1 MQQIYYN
8 INSVIDDCLISLDKP
23 FYHGGVKQYKTYT
36 RTATITSYL
45 ISYIHY
51 KLKYK
56 IQLPQKHPC
65 TITIKYTTQTIC
77 KNKQLN
83 SIQTI
88 YRNK

>member
-1 MQQIYYN
+1 M
-8 INSVIDDCLISLDKP
+8 IDDCLISLDKP

-56 IQLPQKHPC
+56 IQLPQKQQC
-65 TITIKYTTQTIC
+65 TITIKYNTNSMQKRIVKYNTNNVQKQTA
-77 KNKQLN
+77 KQN
-83 SIQTI
+83 
-88 YRNK
+88 